1 MKLRPTTDAEKIGRI
16 LEEKE
21 MPIKEMVTL
30 WTDVFPT
37 LVIWSTEE
45 IRQHLTELFEFNEDE
60 ADTLIEKYKT
70 KLQNEIPPF
79 KEMTTLPSLEKIN
92 PDLHPVIHTSWE
104 SHQHLKKATQALKD
118 SEVARYF
125 YESNLNGP
133 KNFYKTASQK
143 DVIDE
148 KLQEI
153 EKLMVQRLQNLLV
166 IEEEAA

>member
-21 MPIKEMVTL
+21 MPIQEMITL

-70 KLQNEIPPF
+70 KVQN
-79 KEMTTLPSLEKIN
+79 
-92 PDLHPVIHTSWE
+92 
-104 SHQHLKKATQALKD
+104 
-118 SEVARYF
+118 
-125 YESNLNGP
+125 
-133 KNFYKTASQK
+133 
-143 DVIDE
+143 E
-148 KLQEI
+148 KLQQILKITGAI
-153 EKLMVQRLQNLLV
+153 EALQGLT
-166 IEEEAA
+166 EPDAACEVVSE